1 MAIPPVFF
9 KARDIIDFS
18 TLSKYEVYQC
28 AGNVLGPEK
37 VTACQRIGGL
47 WRIYVKSTED
57 RIKLISAK
65 LTIRGQLVG
74 VYNDNPFRS
83 GQSSPEEKTIKITIK
98 DIPLSKE
105 NGSIEAFLQSRGVTL
120 AKPIQFGKIRNPVTR
135 ELTDCYSGDRIMYAK
150 PFHQDIP
157 RVVYIGSS
165 RARLFYEKQP
175 VPQRDILCTTRKL
188 LHSRELMT
196 YSAISTHAKLGAMEL

>member
-1 MAIPPVFF
+1 MPSILPVFF

-18 TLSKYEVYQC
+18 TLSEYEVYEC

-47 WRIYVKSTED
+47 WRTYVKNTED

-83 GQSSPEEKTIKITIK
+83 GQSSPKKTIKITIK
-98 DIPLSKE
+98 NIPLSKE
-105 NGSIEAFLQSRGVTL
+105 NESIEAFLQSRGVTFG
-120 AKPIQFGKIRNPVTR
+120 KPIQFGKIRNPVTR
-135 ELTDCYSGDRIMYAK
+135 ELTDCYSGDQIMYAK

-165 RARLFYEKQP
+165 RAKLFYETSHFHSKCTNP
-175 VPQRDILCTTRKL
+175 TVCYLC
-188 LHSRELMT
+188 
-196 YSAISTHAKLGAMEL
+196 

>member
-1 MAIPPVFF
+1 M
-9 KARDIIDFS
+9 
-18 TLSKYEVYQC
+18 
-28 AGNVLGPEK
+28 
-37 VTACQRIGGL
+37 
-47 WRIYVKSTED
+47 KSTED

-135 ELTDCYSGDRIMYAK
+135 ELTDCYS
-150 PFHQDIP
+150 
-157 RVVYIGSS
+157 
-165 RARLFYEKQP
+165 
-175 VPQRDILCTTRKL
+175 
-188 LHSRELMT
+188 
-196 YSAISTHAKLGAMEL
+196 